1 MAAPQPV
8 QAIDPRVRRGIAAFL
23 EWLPTIDLPPVSRII
38 LYGSHARG
46 DFHEESDV
54 DLAVVQVGRV
64 PAGDERFKWVDRLNA
79 ARDTVLLEMSVD
91 LWGANSNSTRDRGVR

>member
-8 QAIDPRVRRGIAAFL
+8 QTIDPRVHRGIAAFL

-46 DFHEESDV
+46 DFHEESDT
-54 DLAVVQVGRV
+54 LGI
-64 PAGDERFKWVDRLNA
+64 P
-79 ARDTVLLEMSVD
+79 
-91 LWGANSNSTRDRGVR
+91 NSLGCS